1 MEPINNQ
8 GGTSM
13 TPEELLKPRWKVIAS
28 YPGCNWHVGAIL
40 DRDWGWDGNDEEG
53 FAEHVSDY
61 PHLFRRLEWFEE
73 RKEEELPKFVK
84 TPGDDIL
91 ELVVA
96 GEWYLLN
103 GRTISHK
110 GLSQCVPATET
121 EYNEYLKQK
130 EANNG

>member
-1 MEPINNQ
+1 MEPKRK

-13 TPEELLKPRWKVIAS
+13 TPEELMKPRWKVIGDF
-28 YPGCNWHVGAIL
+28 PGSPFVMGQVFTIPSFDKEFTRKYWA
-40 DRDWGWDGNDEEG
+40 EEK
-53 FAEHVSDY
+53 DKY

-73 RKEEELPKFVK
+73 RKEEELSKFVK

-91 ELVVA
+91 ELIVA
-96 GEWYLLN
+96 GEWHLLN

-121 EYNEYLKQK
+121 EYNEYLKLK
-130 EANNG
+130 ECKSE